1 MKKPVGVAMITCGSG
16 VAKLEPNG
24 THGNG
29 KTKWKPVGVG

>member
-1 MKKPVGVAMITCGSG
+1 MTTCGGGG

-24 THGNG
+24 THRNG